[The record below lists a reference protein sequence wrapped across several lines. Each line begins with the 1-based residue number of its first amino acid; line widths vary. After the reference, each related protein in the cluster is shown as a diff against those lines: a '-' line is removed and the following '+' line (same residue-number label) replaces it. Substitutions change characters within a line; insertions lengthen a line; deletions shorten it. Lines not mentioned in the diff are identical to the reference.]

1 MRRCGEVRE
10 VGSRHEALERGVRDM
25 AALLVCAS
33 FMAFL
38 VFVAAGAL

>member
-1 MRRCGEVRE
+1 MRGYGGDRE
-10 VGSRHEALERGVRDM
+10 EALERMARDL
-25 AALLVCAS
+25 AALLGYAG